1 MTGLERQDEVGW
13 RLWQLLTRLVWMLR
27 PEIEPLLRDAG
38 IGSPLGLF
46 ACLMVEHHGP
56 KRLTDLAQHLHL
68 PLSTVSGLCDRLVA
82 LGFLRRAA
90 NPHDRRSVVL
100 EATERTST
108 VAEDLRRDAAGRLG
122 ALLAAMDPETL
133 EGLISGLTVLVEAV
147 EASGTPGQVRPESVS
162 RGGA

>member
-68 PLSTVSGLCDRLVA
+68 PLSTVSGLSDRLVA
-82 LGFLRRAA
+82 LGFLQRAA
-90 NPHDRRSVVL
+90 NPNDRRSVVL
-100 EATERTST
+100 QATERTST
-108 VAEDLRRDAAGRLG
+108 VAEDLRRAAAARLG
-122 ALLAAMDPETL
+122 TFLAAMDPETL
-133 EGLISGLTVLVEAV
+133 EGLVAGLTALVESV
-147 EASGTPGQVRPESVS
+147 EATWTPGPVRPESAS
-162 RGGA
+162 PGT